1 MIRSCEGLRDGTV
14 ALDTLTLYS
23 DKVPLRIAPKAF
35 DAIVERAVA
44 NIPGR
49 FRARMRNLVI
59 VVQPVGPSPD
69 LLGLYEGRPVT
80 ERATS
85 DVSLE
90 GPDRIR
96 IFQRPHEEMA
106 RNPAHLERIV
116 VDTVWHEIGHYFG
129 LSEREIHAAE
139 ERRERLRP
147 LRRAA
152 RLAKSTRNR

>member
-1 MIRSCEGLRDGTV
+1 M
-14 ALDTLTLYS
+14 
-23 DKVPLRIAPKAF
+23 PLRLAPKAF

-49 FRARMRNLVI
+49 FRVRMQNLVI

-80 ERATS
+80 ARSMA
-85 DVSLE
+85 DAGE

-106 RNPAHLERIV
+106 RSHAELTRIV
-116 VDTVWHEIGHYFG
+116 TDTVWHEVGHYFG
-129 LSEREIHAAE
+129 LSEREINAAE
-139 ERRERLRP
+139 DRRERLRP
-147 LRRAA
+147 FRRAA
-152 RLAKSTRNR
+152 RLAKTPRNR

>member
-1 MIRSCEGLRDGTV
+1 MEVAAGRALRNV
-14 ALDTLTLYS
+14 PPTLYS
-23 DKVPLRIAPKAF
+23 DKVYLRLAPKAF

-69 LLGLYEGRPVT
+69 LLGLYEGRPLT
-80 ERATS
+80 ER
-85 DVSLE
+85 SL
-90 GPDRIR
+90 GDGTAQSPDRIR
-96 IFQRPHEEMA
+96 IFQRPHEDMA
-106 RNPAHLERIV
+106 RSRTELERIV
-116 VDTVWHEIGHYFG
+116 TDTVWHEVGHYFG

-139 ERRERLRP
+139 MRRERLRP

-152 RLAKSTRNR
+152 RLAKRPGTR

>member
-1 MIRSCEGLRDGTV
+1 M
-14 ALDTLTLYS
+14 
-23 DKVPLRIAPKAF
+23 
-35 DAIVERAVA
+35 VERAVA
-44 NIPGR
+44 AIPGR

-59 VVQPVGPSPD
+59 VVQPVGPSAD

-80 ERATS
+80 ER
-85 DVSLE
+85 SLADTMVE

-106 RNPAHLERIV
+106 RNAVHLERIV
-116 VDTVWHEIGHYFG
+116 TDTVWHEVGHYFG

-139 ERRERLRP
+139 DRRERLRP

-152 RLAKSTRNR
+152 RLAKPLRNR

>member
-1 MIRSCEGLRDGTV
+1 MRGE
-14 ALDTLTLYS
+14 ALTLYS
-23 DKVPLRIAPKAF
+23 GKVALRIAPKAF
-35 DAIVERAVA
+35 DAMVERAVA
-44 NIPGR
+44 GIPSR
-49 FRARMRNLVI
+49 FRVRMNNLVI

-69 LLGLYEGRPVT
+69 LLGLYEGRPAT
-80 ERATS
+80 ERSSA
-85 DVSLE
+85 DPGLA

-116 VDTVWHEIGHYFG
+116 TDTVWHEIGHYFG

-152 RLAKSTRNR
+152 RLAKSTPNR

>member
-1 MIRSCEGLRDGTV
+1 M
-14 ALDTLTLYS
+14 
-23 DKVPLRIAPKAF
+23 PLRLAPKVF
-35 DAIVERAVA
+35 DAMVERAVA
-44 NIPGR
+44 AIPGR
-49 FRARMRNLVI
+49 FRARMKNLVI

-80 ERATS
+80 ERSTA
-85 DVSLE
+85 DAPLG

-116 VDTVWHEIGHYFG
+116 TDTVWHEIGHYFG

-139 ERRERLRP
+139 DRRERLRP

-152 RLAKSTRNR
+152 RQHTPIKR

>member
-1 MIRSCEGLRDGTV
+1 M
-14 ALDTLTLYS
+14 
-23 DKVPLRIAPKAF
+23 PLRLAPKAF

-44 NIPGR
+44 AIPGR
-49 FRARMRNLVI
+49 FRARMQNLVI
-59 VVQPVGPSPD
+59 VVQPTGPSPD

-80 ERATS
+80 ER
-85 DVSLE
+85 SLGDSSAE

-96 IFQRPHEEMA
+96 IFQLPHEEMA
-106 RNPAHLERIV
+106 RNSIHLERIV
-116 VDTVWHEIGHYFG
+116 TDTVWHEIGHYFG

-152 RLAKSTRNR
+152 RLAKPSQKR

>member
-1 MIRSCEGLRDGTV
+1 MRTG
-14 ALDTLTLYS
+14 AHTLYS
-23 DKVPLRIAPKAF
+23 DKVPLRLAPKAF

-59 VVQPVGPSPD
+59 VVQPVGPDPG

-80 ERATS
+80 ERSAA
-85 DVSLE
+85 DLMLE

-96 IFQRPHEEMA
+96 IFQRPHEEMS
-106 RNPAHLERIV
+106 RTPAELERIV
-116 VDTVWHEIGHYFG
+116 TDTVWHEIGHYFG

-139 ERRERLRP
+139 DRRERLRP
-147 LRRAA
+147 FRHAA
-152 RLAKSTRNR
+152 RLAKSNKSR

>member
-1 MIRSCEGLRDGTV
+1 MEGSFGTKTLRTT
-14 ALDTLTLYS
+14 APTLYS

-44 NIPGR
+44 NIPNR
-49 FRARMRNLVI
+49 FRARMHNLVI

-69 LLGLYEGRPVT
+69 LLGLYEGRPAT
-80 ERATS
+80 ER
-85 DVSLE
+85 SLADSPLD

-106 RNPAHLERIV
+106 RNPSDLERIV
-116 VDTVWHEIGHYFG
+116 TDTVWHEIGHYFG

-139 ERRERLRP
+139 DRRERLRP

-152 RLAKSTRNR
+152 RLAKPNKNR

>member
-1 MIRSCEGLRDGTV
+1 MVGLRCAV
-14 ALDTLTLYS
+14 LTLYS

-44 NIPGR
+44 AIPGR
-49 FRARMRNLVI
+49 FRARMQNLVI

-69 LLGLYEGRPVT
+69 LLGLYEGRPAT
-80 ERATS
+80 ERSVS
-85 DVSLE
+85 DVSPE

-106 RNPAHLERIV
+106 RSPAHLERIV
-116 VDTVWHEIGHYFG
+116 TDTVWHEVGHYFG

-139 ERRERLRP
+139 DRRERLRP

-152 RLAKSTRNR
+152 RLAKSTQRG

>member
-1 MIRSCEGLRDGTV
+1 MGRALRIG
-14 ALDTLTLYS
+14 AHTLYS
-23 DKVPLRIAPKAF
+23 DKVPLRLAPKAF

-80 ERATS
+80 ERSAS
-85 DVSLE
+85 DPMLE

-106 RNPAHLERIV
+106 RNAAELERIV
-116 VDTVWHEIGHYFG
+116 TDTVWHEIGHYFG

-139 ERRERLRP
+139 DRRDRLRP
-147 LRRAA
+147 LRQAA

>member
-1 MIRSCEGLRDGTV
+1 M
-14 ALDTLTLYS
+14 ALSLYS
-23 DKVPLRIAPKAF
+23 GKVTLRLAPKAF

-44 NIPGR
+44 AIPER
-49 FRARMRNLVI
+49 FRVRMRNLVI

-80 ERATS
+80 ER
-85 DVSLE
+85 SLGDPMPE

-106 RNPAHLERIV
+106 RSAAHLERIV
-116 VDTVWHEIGHYFG
+116 TDTVWHEIGHYFG

-139 ERRERLRP
+139 ERRDRLRP
-147 LRRAA
+147 FRRAA
-152 RLAKSTRNR
+152 RLAKPVTNR

>member
-1 MIRSCEGLRDGTV
+1 M
-14 ALDTLTLYS
+14 
-23 DKVPLRIAPKAF
+23 PLRIAPKAF

-44 NIPGR
+44 SIPMR

-59 VVQPVGPSPD
+59 AVQPVGPSPD
-69 LLGLYEGRPVT
+69 LLGLYEGRPET
-80 ERATS
+80 ERS
-85 DVSLE
+85 FGDVSPE

-106 RNPAHLERIV
+106 RNAADLERIV
-116 VDTVWHEIGHYFG
+116 TDTVWHEVGHYFG

-139 ERRERLRP
+139 DRRERLRP

-152 RLAKSTRNR
+152 RLAKLPPKG